1 MSAHKSVIERMGL
14 SESLCNENTEC
25 QWRNG
30 SCPIAKGSFSFLL
43 LVRWRQQQIVY
54 NHGEDA
60 LLTRSMVVV
69 VVVVNC
75 QHGYVAFCTVMSFTK
90 ETATTAGVKHYTCLQ
105 SSDDKSDSNLVSGHP
120 FLFLWTL
127 NLFIGLDI
135 KSLLQLLQL
144 SPPCRFLPQLCVIRR
159 LKDLFFFF

>member
-1 MSAHKSVIERMGL
+1 MGL

-69 VVVVNC
+69 VVVVVNC

-90 ETATTAGVKHYTCLQ
+90 ETATTAGVKHYTGLQ
-105 SSDDKSDSNLVSGHP
+105 SSDDKSRLGPSIFISLDAKPVHRAGHQESSSVTTT
-120 FLFLWTL
+120 FS
-127 NLFIGLDI
+127 
-135 KSLLQLLQL
+135 SL
-144 SPPCRFLPQLCVIRR
+144 SLPTPAVRHQEA
-159 LKDLFFFF
+159 